1 MHIIFINLL
10 WVITIDELRNL
21 RDVRDIDISEF
32 RRELF
37 ALSIKNRDEV
47 LRLQIQ
53 KSEYEIQKENLK
65 SNIIKNVVLFVD
77 RKLVTGDEQYVKLD
91 FNDQEITVRRNSD
104 EKENTIMGLE
114 P

>member
-1 MHIIFINLL
+1 MS
-10 WVITIDELRNL
+10 ELRNL
-21 RDVRDIDISEF
+21 RDVRDVDISDF

-37 ALSIKNRDEV
+37 ALSMKNSDEV

-65 SNIIKNVVLFVD
+65 SNIIKNIALFVD